1 MPRLRRPAVAA
12 LAMALVLSLLL
23 SAQGV
28 DAARGWCYADPVVAV
43 DGQLAD
49 VYLASDLAMLTSAS
63 GPIQLVVEVPLA
75 STAKVLLNDLGFG
88 RGYAITITHSA
99 SLTKTS
105 THTQVRIR
113 VYAPAS
119 SSSLPVTVTFAPRA
133 LSAGLTAILVGA
145 SASGTANAWVTLT
158 A

>member
-1 MPRLRRPAVAA
+1 MRRPALAA

-28 DAARGWCYADPVVAV
+28 EAARGWCQGAPVVV
-43 DGQLAD
+43 IDGQLAD
-49 VYLASDLAMLTSAS
+49 VYVGSSLAMLTSAT

-75 STAKVLLNDLGFG
+75 STASVILNDLGFG
-88 RGYAITITHSA
+88 RGYAITVAHSA

-119 SSSLPVTVTFAPRA
+119 SSTLPVTVTFAPRA
-133 LSAGLTAILVGA
+133 LSAGLTAILFGT
-145 SASGTANAWVTLT
+145 SASGTANAWVSLL